1 MADRK
6 LGVFICHCGGNISDY
21 VDVEQVRKAVEG
33 APGVQVARTSMFTC
47 SDAAQEEIIGLIKD
61 MDLDGIVIASCS
73 PKLHLNTFRQMC
85 ERAGLNPYQYVQVNI
100 REQCSWAHTHNM
112 AAATEKAIRLVRAG
126 IAKDNLTEPLSPIEV
141 KTYPAVA
148 VIGSGIS
155 GMRAALAVADA
166 GIAVHLIEKDSRSG
180 GLVAENG
187 RLFPSGRSGSSLI
200 GMLESRIKANPL
212 ISTYYSAEIVEKKGS
227 VGDFHIKVRL
237 QDGSNLDLEVGAI
250 IVATGSEPYQPKEG
264 EFGFGSTGVVTLKDY
279 LAMVNSEAPG
289 ELYYNGRKIR
299 SVAYVYC
306 VGSRQSAKEE
316 GAHTYCSRYC
326 CSAAVNAALITHE
339 RFKEVCQFHLYRDIR
354 TYGQYEDLYH
364 DALKA
369 GSVFIRFADNAPPE
383 VSGPDSAGRLHV
395 RVKDLLTAKEEIE
408 IEADLVVLVTGLVP
422 RQNKELVDVL
432 KLPVGREGFFN
443 EIHPKLRPVET
454 VVDGV
459 FIAGCC
465 QGPKTVSESVTSS
478 MAASAKAAAMI
489 LTGKVSLEPFVAEV
503 DAEKCDGCGQ
513 CVEACPY
520 EAISMEEKDGASVAV
535 IKESLC
541 KGEGACVPVCPQE
554 ALEVKGY
561 THEEIRAMIEALLEP
576 VEAGQA

>member
-21 VDVEQVRKAVEG
+21 VDVEQVREAVEG
-33 APGVQVARTSMFTC
+33 APNVKVARTSMFTC
-47 SDAAQEEIIGLIKD
+47 SDAAQEEIIGLIKE

-85 ERAGLNPYQYVQVNI
+85 QRAGLNPYQYVQVNI

-126 IAKDNLTEPLSPIEV
+126 IAKDSLTEPLSPIEV

-148 VIGSGIS
+148 IIGSGVA

-166 GIAVHLIEKDSRSG
+166 GIAVHLIEKEKRAG

-187 RLFPSGRSGSSLI
+187 KLFPTGRSGSSLVSA
-200 GMLESRIKANPL
+200 LESRIRANSL
-212 ISTYYSAEIVEKKGS
+212 ISTYFGAEIIEKRGS

-237 QDGSNLDLEVGAI
+237 MDGSSLDLEVGAI
-250 IVATGSEPYQPKEG
+250 IVATGSRPYEPKEG
-264 EFGFGSTGVVTLKDY
+264 EFGFGSAGVVTLKEY
-279 LAMVNSEAPG
+279 LNMVNGEAPG
-289 ELYYNGRKIR
+289 ELYFNGRR
-299 SVAYVYC
+299 VRTVTYVYC
-306 VGSRQSAKEE
+306 VGSRQSPKEE
-316 GAHTYCSRYC
+316 GANTYCSRYC
-326 CSAAVNAALITHE
+326 CSAAVNAALITHDK
-339 RFKEVCQFHLYRDIR
+339 FPKVAQFHLYRDMR

-369 GSVFIRFADNAPPE
+369 GSVFIRFSEKSPPE
-383 VSGPDSAGRLHV
+383 VEGPDSAGKLSV
-395 RVKDLLTAKEEIE
+395 RVKDMLTAKEEVE
-408 IEADLVVLVTGLVP
+408 IESDLVVLVTGLVP
-422 RQNKELVDVL
+422 AENSGLVDVL
-432 KLPVGREGFFN
+432 KLPVGKDGFFN

-465 QGPKTVSESVTSS
+465 QGPKTLSESVTSS

-489 LTGKVSLEPFVAEV
+489 LTGKVSLEPFIAQV
-503 DAEKCDGCGQ
+503 DGERCDGCAQ

-520 EAISMEEKDGASVAV
+520 EALSIEEQEGRAVAV
-535 IKESLC
+535 VKESLC
-541 KGEGACVPVCPQE
+541 KGEGACVPVCPQA

-561 THEEIRAMIEALLEP
+561 THQEIRAMIDALLEP
-576 VEAGQA
+576 VEQE